1 MNENEQIPLIQ
12 THAFSK
18 THDFKEA
25 IFTWSHVSVECRPPT
40 RSLIDRLR
48 RVPSQPARVLIDDV
62 SGVARPGEILA
73 VMGTSGVG
81 KTTLLRMLSG
91 QDDPRTVISKGDVF
105 INGQR
110 MKRTQRMSGDV
121 IGLVEQHEIFV
132 ETMTLEEHLIFQVVY
147 FNIFPS
153 PFISL
158 AHAASSLFYLGNATN
173 ETIS

>member
-1 MNENEQIPLIQ
+1 MNENEQLPLMQ
-12 THAFSK
+12 MDALSN

-25 IFTWSHVSVECRPPT
+25 ILTWSHVSVECHPP
-40 RSLIDRLR
+40 SMSVIDRLR
-48 RVPSQPARVLIDDV
+48 QVPSKPARVLIDDV

-73 VMGTSGVG
+73 VMGASGVG

-105 INGQR
+105 VNGQR
-110 MKRTQRMSGDV
+110 TKRTQRMSGDV

-147 FNIFPS
+147 FYIFFS
-153 PFISL
+153 RFISL
-158 AHAASSLFYLGNATN
+158 EHSVSNLFYLGNVTN
-173 ETIS
+173 EKIN